1 MHIAI
6 DAFGGDHAPK
16 EIVAGAAEAAR
27 EMKEVHITLVG
38 DEARIRDHLSQS
50 GGSGLN
56 NLSVRHASEVITAEE
71 EPVRAVRR
79 KKDASMVVAA
89 SMVREG
95 EAEAL
100 VSAGNTGA
108 LMAAGLLVVGRMR
121 GIERP
126 ALAPMIPT
134 MDGVGVLALDLGANM
149 DATPEQLKQY
159 AVMGS
164 VYRSKVHGMKEPR
177 VGLLNVG
184 TEPGKGNEVTKAAYP
199 LLSAA
204 PIRFVGN
211 VEARDVL
218 NGVCDV
224 LVCDGFA
231 GNVMLKSLEG
241 TASSLM
247 GALKQEFTKNMM
259 RKLAAA
265 VLMPGLRSLRN
276 KMDYKE
282 VGAAPMLGLSGVV
295 MKSHGSSDARAIKNA
310 VRQTVLALESDVAGT
325 IAAELKKGD

>member
-1 MHIAI
+1 MRIAI
-6 DAFGGDHAPK
+6 DAFGGDNAP
-16 EIVAGAAEAAR
+16 EGIVAGAVEAAR
-27 EMKEVHITLVG
+27 ENNNVHITLVG
-38 DEARIRDHLSQS
+38 DETRIRALIDAAGAASLS
-50 GGSGLN
+50 
-56 NLSVRHASEVITAEE
+56 NLAVKHAPDVIAVDE

-79 KKDASMVVAA
+79 KKDASLVVAA
-89 SMVREG
+89 AMVKDG
-95 EAEAL
+95 EADAII
-100 VSAGNTGA
+100 SAGNTGA
-108 LMAAGLLVVGRMR
+108 LMASGLLIVGRMK

-149 DATPEQLKQY
+149 DATAEQLAQY

-164 VYRSKVHGMKEPR
+164 VYRSKVHGIKEPR

-199 LLSAA
+199 LLEAA

-224 LVCDGFA
+224 LVCDGFV

-241 TASSLM
+241 TASAIF
-247 GALKQEFTKNMM
+247 GALKEEFTRNTIS
-259 RKLAAA
+259 KLAAA
-265 VLMPGLRSLRN
+265 VLRPGLRKFRN

-282 VGAAPMLGLSGVV
+282 IGAAPMLGLTGVV

-310 VRQTVLALESDVAGT
+310 VRQTVSALQSNVVGT
-325 IAAELKKGD
+325 IASELGRGD